1 MIFWTALKAADE
13 FSHSLRMRNRPLAMT
28 LLRILAGGYFFARC
42 DRGKILAYCAEKHSP
57 GSGWG
62 FRLSFSTSGRANQI
76 SACLRTIQKQNSTRW
91 KNWRNE
97 LVSQRLWPSPQIK
110 GISMKTVTFVA
121 SVVFA
126 GFLSTAAFAASKPA
140 ASTTTAPAAA
150 STATAPAA
158 ASTTVKKTTPTKSP
172 EKTAISKQCSVLAD
186 AKGLHGKDREK
197 FRAECKKNGG
207 KAPK

>member
-1 MIFWTALKAADE
+1 
-13 FSHSLRMRNRPLAMT
+13 
-28 LLRILAGGYFFARC
+28 
-42 DRGKILAYCAEKHSP
+42 
-57 GSGWG
+57 
-62 FRLSFSTSGRANQI
+62 
-76 SACLRTIQKQNSTRW
+76 
-91 KNWRNE
+91 
-97 LVSQRLWPSPQIK
+97 
-110 GISMKTVTFVA
+110 MKTVTFVA

-140 ASTTTAPAAA
+140 ASTT
-150 STATAPAA
+150 TAPAA

>member
-1 MIFWTALKAADE
+1 
-13 FSHSLRMRNRPLAMT
+13 
-28 LLRILAGGYFFARC
+28 
-42 DRGKILAYCAEKHSP
+42 
-57 GSGWG
+57 
-62 FRLSFSTSGRANQI
+62 
-76 SACLRTIQKQNSTRW
+76 
-91 KNWRNE
+91 
-97 LVSQRLWPSPQIK
+97 
-110 GISMKTVTFVA
+110 MKTVTFVA

-126 GFLSTAAFAASKPA
+126 GFLSTAAFAASKP
-140 ASTTTAPAAA
+140 
-150 STATAPAA
+150 A